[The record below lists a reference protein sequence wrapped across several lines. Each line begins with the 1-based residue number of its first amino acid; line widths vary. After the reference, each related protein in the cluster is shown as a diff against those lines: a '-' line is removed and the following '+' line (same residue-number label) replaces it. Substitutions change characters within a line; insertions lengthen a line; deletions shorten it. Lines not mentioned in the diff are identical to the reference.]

1 MFLSGASYAT
11 PPSNLYIP
19 DIENYN
25 FEAGKDINYG
35 FNKAVVEVIPI
46 QVNLDAFNYVLA
58 DGNYKKI
65 DNQLNTG
72 QTFEFQHP
80 FDNTILK
87 LNVTKVEQL
96 FPEYPFITYSG
107 HGANDKNI
115 TFKFTISD
123 KGVFGRLRN
132 ENYIYFIESDASLN
146 GQHTLV
152 IIDRRLIPYDSD
164 DMPDGKEGETK
175 HKNSNATNIKSGG
188 NGNVR
193 ILVYYA
199 NNVIDGPSKA
209 VTLVSDFNQ
218 ALRNSQVNINN
229 KLSFAGIKQL
239 NSNLS
244 GLTKHNIVDTYM
256 PQRLGPF
263 VNMDYD
269 IAETGADIVFTI
281 VNGPAGPNDPDFPG
295 YYGIVGGKVSAL
307 FDSAKPFAVTADN
320 YLGSNAEFTGIH
332 EIGHLFKGYHPEY
345 QASGSNRGYIN
356 IFNQNYYWQTIMGSY
371 NYYSCQIGAPQTC
384 HRIQYFST
392 PNLTHDDPDDPGD
405 TAYPMGNSGHNMVPH
420 LNVNMVTASNWRGA
434 PIPKPSTPN
443 NLTVTSAQCHGH
455 NFVSWDAVSG
465 ADSYHLYRVN
475 GSNNLVSLYSG
486 TSTGSVFINVT
497 SGTWPLKVKACNA
510 AGCSP
515 LSVAKNAHYVS
526 YCM

>member
-1 MFLSGASYAT
+1 MLT
-11 PPSNLYIP
+11 
-19 DIENYN
+19 
-25 FEAGKDINYG
+25 
-35 FNKAVVEVIPI
+35 
-46 QVNLDAFNYVLA
+46 
-58 DGNYKKI
+58 DGDYKKI
-65 DNQLNTG
+65 DNHLNTG
-72 QTFEFQHP
+72 QTLEFQHP

-96 FPEYPFITYSG
+96 FPEIPFITYSG
-107 HGANDKNI
+107 HGIDQKNI
-115 TFKFTISD
+115 TFKFTVGD
-123 KGVFGRLRN
+123 EGVFGRLRH
-132 ENYIYFIESDASLN
+132 ENYIYFIESNTSLN
-146 GQHTLV
+146 GQHTLA
-152 IIDRRLIPYDSD
+152 IIDRSLIPYDSN
-164 DMPDGKEGETK
+164 DMPDDKEGETN
-175 HKNSNATNIKSGG
+175 HKNSNVDYSKSGG

-193 ILVYYA
+193 VLVYYA
-199 NNVIDGPSKA
+199 INVNNGTSKGI
-209 VTLVSDFNQ
+209 TLLSDFNQ
-218 ALRNSQVNINN
+218 ALRNSQVISNN

-263 VNMDYD
+263 VNMDQD
-269 IAETGADIVFTI
+269 IAETGADIIFTI
-281 VNGPAGPNDPDFPG
+281 MNGPAGPDDPDFSG
-295 YYGIVGGKVSAL
+295 LGLTGIVGGKVTAL
-307 FDSAKPFAVTADN
+307 FDSTKPFAVSADN
-320 YLGSNAEFTGIH
+320 YLGSSAGFTGIH
-332 EIGHLFKGYHPEY
+332 EIGHLFKGYHPNY
-345 QASGSNRGYIN
+345 QAPGSNRGYIN
-356 IFNQNYYWQTIMGSY
+356 TLNKNYYWQTIMGSY
-371 NYYSCQIGAPQTC
+371 DYSPCTFGAPKTC

-392 PNLTHDDPDDPGD
+392 PNLTHHVDPNDPNGP
-405 TAYPMGNSGHNMVPH
+405 AYPMGDSSHNMVSH
-420 LNVNMVTASNWRGA
+420 LNVNMETASNWRGA

-443 NLTVTSAQCHGH
+443 NLTVTSAQCYGH

-515 LSVAKNAHYVS
+515 LSTAKNAHYVS